1 MRVMLTIARREFGG
15 YFTTPLAY
23 VFLVV
28 FLVAVAIATFD
39 FGDFME
45 LRQADLLPFFTFH
58 PWLLVVLMPAVG
70 MRLWTEER
78 RAGTIELLMTL
89 PITPWQAVGGK
100 FLAAWAFAA
109 IALALTFPIVITVN
123 YLGDPDNGLI
133 VAGYIGSL
141 LVAGGLL
148 ALASCLSALTK
159 SQVIAFVLSVVASF
173 ALMVTGLAVVLDLF
187 SGWAPDYLVDLVA
200 SFSFYTHFI
209 QLTEGVVDLGAI
221 IYFITLIVLL
231 LLVNRQIIE
240 LKKAG

>member
-1 MRVMLTIARREFGG
+1 MRVTLIIARREFGG

-28 FLVAVAIATFD
+28 FLVAAAIATFD

-45 LRQADLLPFFTFH
+45 LRQADLLAFFAFH
-58 PWLLVVLMPAVG
+58 PWLMVVLMPAVG

-89 PITPWQAVGGK
+89 PVTPWQAVAGK
-100 FLAAWAFAA
+100 FLAAWGFAA
-109 IALALTFPIVITVN
+109 IALLLTFPIVLTVN
-123 YLGDPDNGLI
+123 YLGEPDNGLI

-141 LVAGGLL
+141 LMAGGLL

-200 SFSFYTHFI
+200 SFSFYTHFL
-209 QLTEGVVDLGAI
+209 QLTEGVVDLSAVV
-221 IYFITLIVLL
+221 YFISLIALL